1 MNQEF
6 FEVYDE
12 NGTYGFFVD
21 EKNAEACAEFFEIN
35 NYGDKCEPNVTH
47 VFIASRSFDDFYW
60 A

>member
-6 FEVYDE
+6 FEVYDK
-12 NGTYGFFVD
+12 NGTYGFFLD
-21 EKNAEACAEFFEIN
+21 EKNAETCAKFFEAEK
-35 NYGDKCEPNVTH
+35 YKDDDPNVVH